1 MSAAGKN
8 AVRMEPPPMALR
20 ILDVHGPALDA
31 AGDEASKKTGSAQTL
46 LGAAATVLSQR
57 QKYFGAVGEHFSV
70 QEYDGIQI
78 IDRLDERLLRA
89 LRGLLRRWL
98 DRTSRKPDPKALEFL
113 AQKLTPGGKELP
125 QYPVAYV
132 VYFLIVTSLQNF
144 DALADQG
151 GDFGRAE
158 LEVAMVQHLDGILER
173 YLQTRDK
180 PVTRH
185 FSDVAREYTVV
196 MRLKCSCGAEKLEV
210 KLQALCQTGNGEW
223 FDRLDLQC
231 GACSA
236 QRAITFD
243 LPHFKDMYSL

>member
-1 MSAAGKN
+1 
-8 AVRMEPPPMALR
+8 
-20 ILDVHGPALDA
+20 
-31 AGDEASKKTGSAQTL
+31 
-46 LGAAATVLSQR
+46 
-57 QKYFGAVGEHFSV
+57 V

-89 LRGLLRRWL
+89 LRAVLRRWSE
-98 DRTSRKPDPKALEFL
+98 RSSRRADPKAVEHL
-113 AQKLTPGGKELP
+113 AKKLAPGAKELP

-132 VYFLIVTSLQNF
+132 VYFLIVTSIQNF
-144 DALADQG
+144 DALADQD
-151 GDFGRAE
+151 GDFERPE
-158 LEVAMVQHLDGILER
+158 LEVAMIQHLEGILDR

-196 MRLKCSCGAEKLEV
+196 MRLKCACGAEKLEV

-231 GACSA
+231 SACAA

>member
-1 MSAAGKN
+1 MSSPSKN

-31 AGDEASKKTGSAQTL
+31 AGEEASRKTGSAHTL
-46 LGAAATVLSQR
+46 LSGAAMVLSQR

-89 LRGLLRRWL
+89 LRGVLRRWI
-98 DRTSRKPDPKALEFL
+98 DRASKKPDPAAVELL
-113 AQKLTPGGKELP
+113 AQKLAPGGKELP

-151 GDFGRAE
+151 GEFGRGE
-158 LEVAMVQHLDGILER
+158 
-173 YLQTRDK
+173 
-180 PVTRH
+180 
-185 FSDVAREYTVV
+185 
-196 MRLKCSCGAEKLEV
+196 LEV

-231 GACSA
+231 SACST

-243 LPHFKDMYSL
+243 LPNFKDMYSL